1 MENIKIDDLA
11 DAIIEELEQYN
22 QEVTDALKEEVFETT
37 EICKKEIKLNSPKLT
52 GGYRKGWRVKK
63 VYEDQNDIRMRIY
76 NKTDYQLTHLL
87 EHGHA
92 KVGGGRVEARP
103 HIAPAEQHAA
113 ERLGKRVKVIVG
125 K

>member
-1 MENIKIDDLA
+1 MNIGIDDLA
-11 DAIIEELEQYN
+11 DAIIAELEQYN
-22 QEVTDALKEEVFETT
+22 QDVTDDLKEEVQETAK
-37 EICKKEIKLNSPKLT
+37 ICWKEIKLKSLKLT
-52 GGYRKGWRVKK
+52 GEYKKGWRVKK

-92 KVGGGRVEARP
+92 KTGGGRVEGVP
-103 HIAPAEQHAA
+103 HIGPAEQMAS

-125 K
+125 R